1 MGNSYKE
8 IMKTTGITGAVQVI
22 RLFFGLIRNKII
34 ALLFGPAGLG
44 VWGLYLSFTEMMQ
57 SVASLGLE
65 KSAVKQIAE
74 NHSDIQKRNLAI
86 QVSQY
91 AVAVFSFI
99 CSVFVVVFANEI
111 SESLFS
117 SADYKIGVW
126 VCAGVIFINA
136 VTAMLRAVL
145 NGLNEIKEL
154 AFSQLAGVLL
164 GNIIVFSLLPFF
176 DASAIPFYFLVISIA
191 AFIPIL
197 LAYRRLGFRWV
208 GVTLSESMTTLSGL
222 MKLGLAF
229 WLSAFFMTFIM
240 FMINVFI
247 KDEFSL
253 AVVGVYQASWAIS
266 NLYIGVILSSM
277 GVAFFPKVCKTID
290 DIVKTTKVINEQV
303 EFGLLIS
310 LPFVLIFYIFAP
322 FFLMILYSGSFESGE
337 PIIRW
342 LMLGVIIRLLGF
354 PFGYAL
360 MAKGKPLLY
369 VVAQVTFSIS
379 NYVLL
384 ILAVQYYGIDG
395 LGVNY
400 FIAYCLYSILMGVF
414 CYNTLDY
421 RVSMAVIKLVFVY
434 ILFILLSLSGVY
446 FVGGALFYV
455 CGLLIVSASFIYSF
469 RQLTHHMDV
478 DVIGYIKS
486 KVAR

>member
-1 MGNSYKE
+1 MSNSYKD

-57 SVASLGLE
+57 SAASLGLE

-74 NHSDIQKRNLAI
+74 NHSDMQKRNLAI

-99 CSVFVVVFANEI
+99 CSVFVVVFASDI
-111 SESLFS
+111 SESVFS

-126 VCAGVIFINA
+126 VCSGVIFINS

-145 NGLNEIKEL
+145 NGLSEIKEL
-154 AFSQLAGVLL
+154 ALSQFAGVLL

-176 DASAIPFYFLVISIA
+176 DVSAIPFYFLVISIA
-191 AFIPIL
+191 AFIPVL
-197 LAYRRLGFRWV
+197 LAYRRLGFTWIR
-208 GVTLSESMTTLSGL
+208 VTLSESMATLSEL
-222 MKLGLAF
+222 MQLGLAF
-229 WLSAFFMTFIM
+229 WLSAFFMAFVTL
-240 FMINVFI
+240 MINIVI

-277 GVAFFPKVCKTID
+277 GVAFFPKVCETID
-290 DIVKTTKVINEQV
+290 DDINTTKVINEQV

-310 LPFVLIFYIFAP
+310 LPFVLVFYIFAP
-322 FFLMILYSGSFESGE
+322 ISLMVLYAESFESGG

-369 VVAQVTFSIS
+369 VVAQVTFSAS

-395 LGVNY
+395 LGINY
-400 FIAYCLYSILMGVF
+400 FIAYCLYAILMGVF

-421 RVSMAVIKLVFVY
+421 RLSMPVIKLFFVY
-434 ILFILLSLSGVY
+434 TLFILLSLLAIC
-446 FVGGALFYV
+446 FVGGTLFYM
-455 CGLLIVSASFIYSF
+455 CGLLIVSASFMYSF
-469 RQLTHHMDV
+469 RQLTDRMDV

>member
-1 MGNSYKE
+1 MSNSYKE
-8 IMKTTGITGAVQVI
+8 IMKTTGITGVVQVI
-22 RLFFGLIRNKII
+22 RLSFGLIRNKII
-34 ALLFGPAGLG
+34 ALFFGPAGLG

-57 SVASLGLE
+57 SAASLGLE

-74 NHSDIQKRNLAI
+74 NHNDIQKRNLAI

-91 AVAVFSFI
+91 SVAVFSFI
-99 CSVFVVVFANEI
+99 CSVFVIVFASDI
-111 SESLFS
+111 SVSLFG

-126 VCAGVIFINA
+126 VCSGVIFINA
-136 VTAMLRAVL
+136 ATAMLRAVL
-145 NGLNEIKEL
+145 NGLSEIKEL
-154 AFSQLAGVLL
+154 AASQLVGVLL
-164 GNIIVFSLLPFF
+164 GNIIVFVLLPFF
-176 DASAIPFYFLVISIA
+176 EVSAIPFYFLVISIA
-191 AFIPIL
+191 AFIPVL
-197 LAYRRLGFRWV
+197 LAYRRLGFTWV
-208 GVTLSESMTTLSGL
+208 RVTLSESVSMLSGL

-229 WLSAFFMTFIM
+229 WLSAFFMAFITFI
-240 FMINVFI
+240 INVFI

-290 DIVKTTKVINEQV
+290 DVVKTTKVINEQV

-310 LPFVLIFYIFAP
+310 LPFVLIFYIFSP
-322 FFLMILYSGSFESGE
+322 DFLMVLYSESFESGE

-342 LMLGVIIRLLGF
+342 LMLGVIMRLLGF

-360 MAKGKPLLY
+360 MAKGESLLY
-369 VVAQVTFSIS
+369 VVAQVTFSVS
-379 NYVLL
+379 NYLLL
-384 ILAVQYYGIDG
+384 ILAVQHYGVDG

-400 FIAYCLYSILMGVF
+400 FIAYCLYTILMGVF
-414 CYNTLDY
+414 CYKTLDY
-421 RVSMAVIKLVFVY
+421 RVSIPVVKLVFVY
-434 ILFILLSLSGVY
+434 ILFILLSLLAVY
-446 FVGGALFYV
+446 LVDGALFYV

-469 RQLTHHMDV
+469 MQLTNQMDIDIV
-478 DVIGYIKS
+478 RYVKS